1 MDALKAGCS
10 HGQIGQ
16 RPFEMGNR
24 APDVLI
30 QLIKGETVEDPLY
43 TGLDEC
49 TQENADTCLPK

>member
-10 HGQIGQ
+10 HAQIGQ

-30 QLIKGETVEDPLY
+30 DLIAGKKVDDPLY

-49 TQENADTCLPK
+49 TAETADTCLPK